1 MDPKFYISPYSG
13 RVIKSSGKLFHQ
25 LQDEG
30 FIVDKHK
37 CFYNIK
43 TAERCLNKLLT
54 LYPYIAYPPSRFIG
68 IPRTYKKGPARAFVC
83 DNENNVVG
91 IVDKTGTLKQLQ
103 TPVPKQDNS
112 LEVKDPL
119 NVLPSVLPKKE
130 IIDQETQTEVEKQ
143 LQEKEETPQ
152 VSIIYNPVQDD
163 FIPINKETNVEEQK
177 EIIQVVNQ
185 ELVPLQLPPIKEDGN
200 VSGAIVN
207 KESTQLLG
215 IIDTS
220 NQIKAFR
227 EPIDI
232 EPIDEKTENLDTAS
246 ETDKATEESESDTDT
261 ESEESD
267 VSESEIESDTDTEE
281 SDASEIELQTS
292 DKTSESVNVTD
303 TEGSDAS
310 ESEIEP
316 SVNETET
323 ESDKATD
330 GTEESEIEP
339 SVNETETESDKAT
352 DGTEE
357 SEIETETESDKAT
370 EESDKTT
377 EESDKTT
384 EESDK
389 TNEGSDS
396 DKATEESDKAT
407 EESDK
412 TNEGSDTDK
421 TTEGSDATKSEIETE
436 KIRLEGIPMVSVSV
450 SEAETI
456 PSESEKEIIEQ
467 LDVKCLDGEQYEVNS
482 KRCLPC
488 TYYNLIWDS
497 ETKKCRVDLKRN
509 IVVTDKDG
517 NIMGYL

>member
-68 IPRTYKKGPARAFVC
+68 IPRTYEKGPARAYVC
-83 DNENNVVG
+83 DNEKNVVG

-119 NVLPSVLPKKE
+119 NVLPSVLPKKDIVDE
-130 IIDQETQTEVEKQ
+130 ETQTEVEKQ
-143 LQEKEETPQ
+143 LQEKEEPPQ

-207 KESTQLLG
+207 KDSTQLLG

-232 EPIDEKTENLDTAS
+232 EQIDEKTENLDTAS
-246 ETDKATEESESDTDT
+246 ETDTEGTTEGSDSDTEGTT
-261 ESEESD
+261 EG
-267 VSESEIESDTDTEE
+267 SDTDTEE
-281 SDASEIELQTS
+281 SDASEIE
-292 DKTSESVNVTD
+292 SEPSVNVT
-303 TEGSDAS
+303 EG
-310 ESEIEP
+310 
-316 SVNETET
+316 
-323 ESDKATD
+323 
-330 GTEESEIEP
+330 
-339 SVNETETESDKAT
+339 
-352 DGTEE
+352 
-357 SEIETETESDKAT
+357 
-370 EESDKTT
+370 TT

-384 EESDK
+384 EESGKATEESDASESEIQTETETDK
-389 TNEGSDS
+389 ATEGSDTETEPS
-396 DKATEESDKAT
+396 VNEIESGSDTETEGTTEESDKTTEGSDVSETETDKTTEGSDASETETDKATEESDTET
-407 EESDK
+407 EE
-412 TNEGSDTDK
+412 
-421 TTEGSDATKSEIETE
+421 SDATKSEIETE
-436 KIRLEGIPMVSVSV
+436 KIRLEGIPTVSVSV

>member
-54 LYPYIAYPPSRFIG
+54 LYPYIAYPPSRFIA
-68 IPRTYKKGPARAFVC
+68 IPRTYQKGPARAFVC

-130 IIDQETQTEVEKQ
+130 IIDEETQTEVEKQ
-143 LQEKEETPQ
+143 LQEKEEPPQ

-207 KESTQLLG
+207 KDSTQLLG

-232 EPIDEKTENLDTAS
+232 EQIDEKTENLNTA
-246 ETDKATEESESDTDT
+246 SDTDT

-267 VSESEIESDTDTEE
+267 
-281 SDASEIELQTS
+281 A
-292 DKTSESVNVTD
+292 SESVNVTD
-303 TEGSDAS
+303 T

-323 ESDKATD
+323 ESDKAT
-330 GTEESEIEP
+330 EESDA
-339 SVNETETESDKAT
+339 S
-352 DGTEE
+352 E
-357 SEIETETESDKAT
+357 SEIETETESDKATEESESEIETETESDKATEGSDAT

-389 TNEGSDS
+389 T
-396 DKATEESDKAT
+396 TEESDKAT
-407 EESDK
+407 E
-412 TNEGSDTDK
+412 G
-421 TTEGSDATKSEIETE
+421 E
-436 KIRLEGIPMVSVSV
+436 KIRLEGIPTVSVSV

>member
-119 NVLPSVLPKKE
+119 NVLPSVLPKKDIVDE
-130 IIDQETQTEVEKQ
+130 ETQTEVEKQ

-232 EPIDEKTENLDTAS
+232 EQIDEKTENLDTAS
-246 ETDKATEESESDTDT
+246 ETDKATEESKSDTDT

-267 VSESEIESDTDTEE
+267 ASESEIESDTDTEE

-330 GTEESEIEP
+330 GTEESEIE
-339 SVNETETESDKAT
+339 
-352 DGTEE
+352 
-357 SEIETETESDKAT
+357 TETESDKAT

-389 TNEGSDS
+389 
-396 DKATEESDKAT
+396 AT

-412 TNEGSDTDK
+412 TN
-421 TTEGSDATKSEIETE
+421 EGSDATKSEIETE